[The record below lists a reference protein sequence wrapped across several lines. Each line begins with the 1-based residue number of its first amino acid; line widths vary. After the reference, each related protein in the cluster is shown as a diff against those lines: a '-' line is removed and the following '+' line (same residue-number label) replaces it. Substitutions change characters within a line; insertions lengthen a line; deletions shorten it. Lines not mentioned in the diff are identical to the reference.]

1 MAASLS
7 NGSWPGPS
15 GRVLFVQ
22 HQEDC
27 PPGHVGDR
35 IAQRG
40 AQVEVVRA
48 DISPELPNPASY
60 DLVVALGSYES
71 AHDDTVPYVGPES
84 EFLAAAME
92 AGVGIFGICFGA
104 QLLSRVLGGEV
115 GPSPT
120 GPEVGWL
127 TVDTDLPHDPSHRDI
142 DTAPSSTA
150 ALVEPGPWLVWH
162 ADVMNTPPGGVE
174 LARTSVST
182 QAFTYGAN
190 VGVQFHPEA
199 MYSSVQSWARTYE
212 PTFREIGMEG
222 ADLLAQ
228 TQRCEAQAR
237 HRGYVLTDRVVDRV
251 AALSMG
257 SGRLS
262 S

>member
-1 MAASLS
+1 MRASLS

-48 DISPELPNPASY
+48 DTSPELPDPASY
-60 DLVVALGSYES
+60 DLVVSLGSYES
-71 AHDDTVPYVGPES
+71 AHDDSVPYVGPES

-104 QLLSRVLGGEV
+104 QLLSRVLDGEV
-115 GPSPT
+115 GRSPT

-127 TVDTDLPHDPSHRDI
+127 TVDTDLPHRDT
-142 DTAPSSTA
+142 DTTTSSAA
-150 ALVEPGPWLVWH
+150 ALVAPGPWLVWH
-162 ADVMNTPPGGVE
+162 SDVMNTPPGGVE

-182 QAFTYGAN
+182 QAFAYGAH

-199 MYSSVQSWARTYE
+199 KYSSVQSWARTYDQ
-212 PTFREIGMEG
+212 TFREIGMEG
-222 ADLLAQ
+222 ADLLAE
-228 TQRCEAQAR
+228 TQRCAAEAR

-251 AALSMG
+251 AALSMRPR
-257 SGRLS
+257 RLS
-262 S
+262 P